1 MSDWAEII
9 YERLRRH
16 AEEKAVEWR
25 DDEVKSFIRMCL
37 ADGGIP
43 MFKDK
48 YAGKRFEVD
57 GKPAVL
63 AICYGGRGNAPNHQ
77 WFRDVPERDIE
88 IIERETGEWR
98 EFLTREDEREENK
111 LSERIKMEKKLA
123 ELEHAKSFEEWF
135 KILKQN
141 PDLFDEW
148 IEYEVKKTTTNPEE
162 MIAIK
167 NRAYNGI
174 LNNQNNPEAQ
184 VFYLTTLLSFKDY
197 IKPYFDKTEIEDI
210 RDAIEKNMTFIK
222 KKYPHIYE
230 DAILFLYS

>member
-98 EFLTREDEREENK
+98 EFLTRESRMYRRGIDYPPYKDNVKMPLVMDEEE
-111 LSERIKMEKKLA
+111 LR
-123 ELEHAKSFEEWF
+123 EWF
-135 KILKQN
+135 
-141 PDLFDEW
+141 
-148 IEYEVKKTTTNPEE
+148 TEE
-162 MIAIK
+162 ELRRM
-167 NRAYNGI
+167 G
-174 LNNQNNPEAQ
+174 
-184 VFYLTTLLSFKDY
+184 
-197 IKPYFDKTEIEDI
+197 
-210 RDAIEKNMTFIK
+210 
-222 KKYPHIYE
+222 YPRKHGYHGP
-230 DAILFLYS
+230 LP